1 MLLQVLYVLAV
12 VILIMA
18 KKKVKGRFVRTVRV
32 DAPTLTS
39 IQKLIQLIIISLRNN
54 DYSREEMARGLE
66 LFQAEIEQGSIKLN

>member
-1 MLLQVLYVLAV
+1 M
-12 VILIMA
+12 
-18 KKKVKGRFVRTVRV
+18 RTVRV

-66 LFQAEIEQGSIKLN
+66 LFQAEIEKGSIKLN

>member
-1 MLLQVLYVLAV
+1 
-12 VILIMA
+12 MA

-32 DAPTLTS
+32 DTPTLTS

-66 LFQAEIEQGSIKLN
+66 LFQAEIEKGSIKLN